1 MRTNEGTPGIVLIQ
15 NLYHMQ
21 G

>member
-1 MRTNEGTPGIVLIQ
+1 MRTNEGTPVIVLIQ